1 MNIPTDTVIEQIIA
15 DATYIAKRSNHALA
29 WHAVQCLQQLRA
41 PLHTQA
47 ERNAALDAVSRLYAT
62 PGFTSPIY
70 HADGRVEDAYDCS
83 QDDLDDLLTKFERY
97 MDNDTIA
104 AEAAAFGAGAVETAI
119 DQQDEGN
126 YTSLDDALCSG
137 YENACDTLSEVF
149 HALRDDGRY
158 VAAYRA
164 MERAFRDRL
173 AKHGLTCSLF
183 I

>member
-1 MNIPTDTVIEQIIA
+1 MHIPTDTVIERIIT

-29 WHAVQCLQQLRA
+29 WHAVQQLQQLRA

-47 ERNAALDAVSRLYAT
+47 ERNAALDAVSKLYSA

-83 QDDLDDLLTKFERY
+83 QDDLDDLMLQLERY
-97 MDNDTIA
+97 LDNDTIA

-137 YENACDTLSEVF
+137 WENAADTLWEVF
-149 HALRDDGRY
+149 GALHGDSRY
-158 VAAYRA
+158 DNAYRA
-164 MERAFRDRL
+164 MERAFRKALVKRD
-173 AKHGLTCSLF
+173 LTCSLF
-183 I
+183 V